1 MCYWPPFISRKYYLN
16 EEFVYYG
23 YLLRIK
29 KVQKLPS
36 KYIFIIYIT
45 LNIYFQIFQIYL
57 LLISDSNTI
66 WKGQLFM
73 PTLILPETRLNAV
86 KLKTLSYMYIY
97 MSFDHYL
104 ALITTIVSFLSYL
117 PFFIYSFLL
126 CYMNISKRAKS

>member
-1 MCYWPPFISRKYYLN
+1 MCYWPPFISRKYSLN
-16 EEFVYYG
+16 EEFVYYW

-57 LLISDSNTI
+57 LLISGSNTI

-73 PTLILPETRLNAV
+73 PTLIPPETRLNAI
-86 KLKTLSYMYIY
+86 KLKTLSYTIYI
-97 MSFDHYL
+97 SFDHYFS
-104 ALITTIVSFLSYL
+104 TNFNNSFLSFL
-117 PFFIYSFLL
+117 SSFFLFIHFY
-126 CYMNISKRAKS
+126 CAV